1 MFLLLLVLGQY
12 LLEYV
17 IFLLKLGALVLA
29 EVAMGIVVVVPKA
42 REVVVV
48 DMWQHR

>member
-17 IFLLKLGALVLA
+17 IFLSKLGALVVA
-29 EVAMGIVVVVPKA
+29 VVAMGIVVVVLKA

-48 DMWQHR
+48 AM

>member
-17 IFLLKLGALVLA
+17 IFLLKLGA
-29 EVAMGIVVVVPKA
+29 VAAAVAVTEVVVVVAKA
-42 REVVVV
+42 RAAAVV